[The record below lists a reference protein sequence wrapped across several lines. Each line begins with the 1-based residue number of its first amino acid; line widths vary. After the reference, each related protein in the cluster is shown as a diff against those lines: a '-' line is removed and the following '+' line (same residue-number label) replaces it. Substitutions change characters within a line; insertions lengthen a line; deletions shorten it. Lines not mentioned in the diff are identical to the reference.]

1 MYTNLLG
8 KSFEVILKILVPTK
22 SMV

>member
-8 KSFEVILKILVPTK
+8 KSFEVTLKILVQAK

>member
-8 KSFEVILKILVPTK
+8 KSFEVILKILVPMK